1 MIKMFLIFFAVGLL
15 FLLAAWFMVPMFLE
29 QPKYKIL
36 KKEGQFE
43 IRSYEDI
50 LMSSVRVTGSQ
61 YQALRKGFR
70 PLVKYISGK
79 ERDGEKISM
88 TAPVIQSTS
97 DRKESFTVSFSMPS
111 KYQVDNLPESKNSE
125 IFFEKVGSYR
135 AAVVRFSGRANE
147 KLLDLKSNELRQW
160 IEANGYS
167 SVSTAKYLFYN
178 DPSTP
183 GFLRR
188 NEVMIIID
196 K

>member
-1 MIKMFLIFFAVGLL
+1 MIKMSLIFVAVGLL

-97 DRKESFTVSFSMPS
+97 DRKENFTVSFSMPS
-111 KYQVDNLPESKNSE
+111 KYQVDNLPKSKNSE
-125 IFFEKVGSYR
+125 IFFEKLGSYR

>member
-1 MIKMFLIFFAVGLL
+1 MIKMFLIFVAVGLL

-111 KYQVDNLPESKNSE
+111 KYQVDNIPKSRNSE
-125 IFFEKVGSYR
+125 IFFEEVGSYR
-135 AAVVRFSGRANE
+135 AAVIRFSGRANE
-147 KLLDLKSNELRQW
+147 ELLDLKSYELRQW

>member
-1 MIKMFLIFFAVGLL
+1 MIKMSLIFVAVGLL

-43 IRSYEDI
+43 IRSYDDI

-111 KYQVDNLPESKNSE
+111 RYQVDNLPKSKNSE

-167 SVSTAKYLFYN
+167 SASTAKYLFYN

>member
-1 MIKMFLIFFAVGLL
+1 MSLLFVAVGLL

>member
-1 MIKMFLIFFAVGLL
+1 MIKMFLIFVAVGLL

-97 DRKESFTVSFSMPS
+97 DRKENFTVSFSMPS
-111 KYQVDNLPESKNSE
+111 KYQVDNLPKSKNSE
-125 IFFEKVGSYR
+125 IFFEKLGSYR

>member
-1 MIKMFLIFFAVGLL
+1 MSLIFVAVGLL

-43 IRSYEDI
+43 IRSYDDI

-97 DRKESFTVSFSMPS
+97 DRKENFTVSFSMPS
-111 KYQVDNLPESKNSE
+111 KYQVDNLPKSKNSE
-125 IFFEKVGSYR
+125 IFFEKLGSYR

>member
-1 MIKMFLIFFAVGLL
+1 MIKMSLIFVAVGLL
-15 FLLAAWFMVPMFLE
+15 FLLAAWFVVPMFLE
-29 QPKYKIL
+29 QPKYKTL

-43 IRSYEDI
+43 IRSYDDI

>member
-1 MIKMFLIFFAVGLL
+1 MIKMSLIFVAVGLL

-43 IRSYEDI
+43 IRSYDDI

-111 KYQVDNLPESKNSE
+111 KYQVDNLPKSKNSE
-125 IFFEKVGSYR
+125 IFFEKLGSYR

-147 KLLDLKSNELRQW
+147 RLLDLKSNELRQW

>member
-1 MIKMFLIFFAVGLL
+1 MIKMFLIFVAVGLL

-50 LMSSVRVTGSQ
+50 LMSTVRVTGSQ

>member
-1 MIKMFLIFFAVGLL
+1 MSLIFVAVGLL

-43 IRSYEDI
+43 IRSYDGI

-97 DRKESFTVSFSMPS
+97 DRKENFTVSFSMPS
-111 KYQVDNLPESKNSE
+111 KYQVDNLPKSKNSE
-125 IFFEKVGSYR
+125 IFFEKLGSYR

>member
-1 MIKMFLIFFAVGLL
+1 MIKMFLIFVAVGLL

-111 KYQVDNLPESKNSE
+111 KYQVDNLPKSKNSE
-125 IFFEKVGSYR
+125 IFFEKLGSYR

>member
-1 MIKMFLIFFAVGLL
+1 MSLIFVAVGLL
-15 FLLAAWFMVPMFLE
+15 FLLAAWFMAPMFLE
-29 QPKYKIL
+29 QPKYKTL

-43 IRSYEDI
+43 IRSYDDI

-97 DRKESFTVSFSMPS
+97 DRKKSFTVSFSMPS
-111 KYQVDNLPESKNSE
+111 KYQVDNLPKSKNSE
-125 IFFEKVGSYR
+125 IFFEKLGSYR

>member
-1 MIKMFLIFFAVGLL
+1 MIKMSLIFVAVGLL

>member
-1 MIKMFLIFFAVGLL
+1 MIKMFLIFVAVGLL

-61 YQALRKGFR
+61 YQALREGFR

-125 IFFEKVGSYR
+125 IFFEKVGSYS

>member
-1 MIKMFLIFFAVGLL
+1 MIKMFLIFVAVGLL

-111 KYQVDNLPESKNSE
+111 KYQVDNLPKSKNSE
-125 IFFEKVGSYR
+125 IFFEKLGSYR

-188 NEVMIIID
+188 NEVKIIID

>member
-1 MIKMFLIFFAVGLL
+1 MIKISLIFVALGLL
-15 FLLAAWFMVPMFLE
+15 FLLAGWFMVPMFLE
-29 QPKYKIL
+29 QPKYKTL

-43 IRSYEDI
+43 IRSYDDI
-50 LMSSVRVTGSQ
+50 LMSSVRVNGSQ
-61 YQALRKGFR
+61 YQALRRGFR

-111 KYQVDNLPESKNSE
+111 KYQVDNLPKSKNSE
-125 IFFEKVGSYR
+125 IFFEKLGSYR

-147 KLLDLKSNELRQW
+147 RLLDLKSNELRQW

-188 NEVMIIID
+188 NEVMIIVD

>member
-1 MIKMFLIFFAVGLL
+1 MIKMFLIFVAVGLL

-29 QPKYKIL
+29 QPKYKLL

>member
-1 MIKMFLIFFAVGLL
+1 MIKMFLIFVAVGLL
-15 FLLAAWFMVPMFLE
+15 LLLAAWFMVPMFLE

>member
-1 MIKMFLIFFAVGLL
+1 MIKMFLIFVAVGLL

>member
-1 MIKMFLIFFAVGLL
+1 MIKMFLIFVAVGLL

-125 IFFEKVGSYR
+125 IFFEKVGSYS

>member
-1 MIKMFLIFFAVGLL
+1 MIKMSLIFVAVGLL

-43 IRSYEDI
+43 IRSYDDI

-97 DRKESFTVSFSMPS
+97 DRKENFTVSFSMPS
-111 KYQVDNLPESKNSE
+111 K
-125 IFFEKVGSYR
+125 
-135 AAVVRFSGRANE
+135 
-147 KLLDLKSNELRQW
+147 
-160 IEANGYS
+160 
-167 SVSTAKYLFYN
+167 
-178 DPSTP
+178 
-183 GFLRR
+183 
-188 NEVMIIID
+188 
-196 K
+196 

>member
-1 MIKMFLIFFAVGLL
+1 MIKMSLIFVAVGLL

-43 IRSYEDI
+43 IRSYDDI

-97 DRKESFTVSFSMPS
+97 DRKENFTVSFSMPS
-111 KYQVDNLPESKNSE
+111 KYQVDNLPKSKNSE
-125 IFFEKVGSYR
+125 IFFEKLGSYR

>member
-1 MIKMFLIFFAVGLL
+1 MSLIFVAVGLL

-43 IRSYEDI
+43 IRSYDDI

-111 KYQVDNLPESKNSE
+111 KYQVDNLPKSTNSE

>member
-1 MIKMFLIFFAVGLL
+1 MIKMSLIFVAVGLL

-111 KYQVDNLPESKNSE
+111 KYQVDNLPKSKNSE
-125 IFFEKVGSYR
+125 IFFEKLGSYR

>member
-1 MIKMFLIFFAVGLL
+1 MIKMSLIFVAVGLL
-15 FLLAAWFMVPMFLE
+15 FLLAAWFMAPMFLE
-29 QPKYKIL
+29 QPKYKTL

-43 IRSYEDI
+43 IRSYDDI

-111 KYQVDNLPESKNSE
+111 KYQVDNLPKSKNSE
-125 IFFEKVGSYR
+125 IFFEKLGSYR

-147 KLLDLKSNELRQW
+147 RLLDLKSNELRQW

>member
-1 MIKMFLIFFAVGLL
+1 MIKMFLIFVAVGLL

-167 SVSTAKYLFYN
+167 SVSTEKYLFYN

>member
-1 MIKMFLIFFAVGLL
+1 MIKMSLIFVAVGLL

-43 IRSYEDI
+43 IRSYDDI

-61 YQALRKGFR
+61 YQALRKGFL

-111 KYQVDNLPESKNSE
+111 KYQVDNLPKSKNSE
-125 IFFEKVGSYR
+125 IFFEKLGSYR

>member
-1 MIKMFLIFFAVGLL
+1 MIKMFLIFVAVGLL

-29 QPKYKIL
+29 QPKYKLL

-97 DRKESFTVSFSMPS
+97 DRKENFTVSFSMPS
-111 KYQVDNLPESKNSE
+111 KYQVDNLPKSKNSE
-125 IFFEKVGSYR
+125 IFFEKLGSYR
-135 AAVVRFSGRANE
+135 AAVIRFSGRANE

>member
-1 MIKMFLIFFAVGLL
+1 MIKMSLIFVAVGLL

-43 IRSYEDI
+43 IRSYDDI

-97 DRKESFTVSFSMPS
+97 DRKENFTVSFSMPS
-111 KYQVDNLPESKNSE
+111 KYQVDNLPKSKNSE
-125 IFFEKVGSYR
+125 IFFEKLGSYR

-196 K
+196 E

>member
-1 MIKMFLIFFAVGLL
+1 MIKMFLIFVAVGLL

-43 IRSYEDI
+43 IRSYDDI

>member
-1 MIKMFLIFFAVGLL
+1 MIKMFLIFGAGGLL

>member
-1 MIKMFLIFFAVGLL
+1 
-15 FLLAAWFMVPMFLE
+15 MVPMFLE
-29 QPKYKIL
+29 QPKYKTL

-43 IRSYEDI
+43 IRSYDDI

-111 KYQVDNLPESKNSE
+111 KYQVDNLPKSKNSE
-125 IFFEKVGSYR
+125 IFFEKLGSYR
-135 AAVVRFSGRANE
+135 AAVVRFTGRANE

>member
-111 KYQVDNLPESKNSE
+111 KYQVDNLPKSKNSE

>member
-1 MIKMFLIFFAVGLL
+1 
-15 FLLAAWFMVPMFLE
+15 
-29 QPKYKIL
+29 
-36 KKEGQFE
+36 
-43 IRSYEDI
+43 
-50 LMSSVRVTGSQ
+50 
-61 YQALRKGFR
+61 
-70 PLVKYISGK
+70 
-79 ERDGEKISM
+79 M

-111 KYQVDNLPESKNSE
+111 KYQVDNLPKSKNSE
-125 IFFEKVGSYR
+125 IFFEKLGSYR

-167 SVSTAKYLFYN
+167 SASTAKYLFYN

>member
-1 MIKMFLIFFAVGLL
+1 MIKMSLIFVAVGLL

-43 IRSYEDI
+43 IRSYDDI

-111 KYQVDNLPESKNSE
+111 KYQVDNLPKSKNSE
-125 IFFEKVGSYR
+125 IFFEKLGSYR

-188 NEVMIIID
+188 NEVKIIID

>member
-1 MIKMFLIFFAVGLL
+1 MIKMSLIFVAVGLL
-15 FLLAAWFMVPMFLE
+15 FLLAAWFVVPMFLE

-43 IRSYEDI
+43 IRSYDDT

-111 KYQVDNLPESKNSE
+111 RYQVDNLPKSKNSE

-167 SVSTAKYLFYN
+167 SASTAKYLFYN

>member
-1 MIKMFLIFFAVGLL
+1 MIKMSLIFVAVGLL
-15 FLLAAWFMVPMFLE
+15 FLLAAWFMVAMFLE
-29 QPKYKIL
+29 QPKYKTL

-43 IRSYEDI
+43 IRSYDDI

-111 KYQVDNLPESKNSE
+111 KYQVDNLPKSKNSE
-125 IFFEKVGSYR
+125 IFFEKLGSYR

-188 NEVMIIID
+188 NEVKIIID

>member
-1 MIKMFLIFFAVGLL
+1 MIKMFLIFVAVGLL
-15 FLLAAWFMVPMFLE
+15 FLLAAWVMVPMFLE

>member
-43 IRSYEDI
+43 IRSYDDI

-61 YQALRKGFR
+61 YQALRRGFR

>member
-1 MIKMFLIFFAVGLL
+1 MIKMFLIFVAVGLL
-15 FLLAAWFMVPMFLE
+15 LLLAAWFMVPMFLE

-167 SVSTAKYLFYN
+167 SVSTAKYMFYN